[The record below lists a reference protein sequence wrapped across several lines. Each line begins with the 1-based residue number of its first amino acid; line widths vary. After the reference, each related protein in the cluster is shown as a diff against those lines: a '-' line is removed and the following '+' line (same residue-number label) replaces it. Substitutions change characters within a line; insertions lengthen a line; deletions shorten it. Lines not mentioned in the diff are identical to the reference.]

1 MKRLML
7 HRGLRTRTPGQALVE
22 FALVIPFF
30 LLVLFGI
37 IDMSRY
43 VFDSNSLNEVAREA
57 ARQGTIAWR
66 PADCNGLDRVACVKT
81 LVQGRITG
89 VGVASSD
96 ITVVCYRVPSN
107 GTQPSDGVQADT
119 CGTDWK
125 GGDLVRVQIST
136 RFTVVTPFVAGFLSP
151 TVNGNATWVTVSG

>member
-1 MKRLML
+1 MRHLMP
-7 HRGLRTRTPGQALVE
+7 RRSPRSRTPGQALVE

-43 VFDSNSLNEVAREA
+43 VYDSNALNESAREA

-66 PADCNGLDRVACVKT
+66 PADCNGLSRVVCIQT
-81 LVQGRITG
+81 LVKNRTTG
-89 VGVASSD
+89 VGLALSD
-96 ITVVCYRVPSN
+96 ITVVCYRIPNN

-119 CGTDWK
+119 CGPDWL

>member
-1 MKRLML
+1 MRRHL
-7 HRGLRTRTPGQALVE
+7 RSPRRRTRGQALVE

-37 IDMSRY
+37 IDMSRFVY
-43 VFDSNSLNEVAREA
+43 SSNALNEAAREA

-66 PADCNGLDRVACVKT
+66 PSDCNGLGRVECVKT
-81 LVQGRITG
+81 LVQHRITA
-89 VGVASSD
+89 VGVANSD
-96 ITVVCYRVPSN
+96 ITVVCYRIPSN
-107 GTQPSDGVQADT
+107 GTQPSDGAQADN
-119 CGTDWK
+119 CNGAWR

-136 RFTVVTPFVAGFLSP
+136 RFTLVTPLIAQFLAP